1 MKKYSR
7 FVYTLFFVLFMI
19 ACTDSNKQESINTD
33 SVLID
38 DLGNKFELTEPPK
51 RIITLAPNLTEMIYA
66 LNQEDRLVG
75 NTLYCNYPKEAEK
88 ITKVGDMLTMNYE
101 VILSL
106 KPDLVFITVEG
117 NTKDNY
123 DRLKE
128 FGINVFVSNPRNYND
143 IKQTFL
149 QFGKIFDVYESA
161 DSIIKTWDKQLSE
174 IRSQIGNRK
183 KSALFL
189 AAITPIMAAGRTT
202 FINEFIE
209 ICGLEN
215 IVKESKINYPV
226 FSREEIIKVDPDYII
241 YASKEELTKKYLT
254 DIYAEW
260 ENLSAVKNDNIIFV
274 DPDLFFRPGPRFV
287 EAVKT
292 LYTKIN
298 KP

>member
-1 MKKYSR
+1 
-7 FVYTLFFVLFMI
+7 MI
-19 ACTDSNKQESINTD
+19 SCTDSNKQESINSD

-38 DLGNKFELTEPPK
+38 DLGNKFELTASPK
-51 RIITLAPNLTEMIYA
+51 RVITLAPNLTEMIYA

-75 NTLYCNYPKEAEK
+75 NTLYCNYPKKAEE

-117 NTKDNY
+117 NTKENY
-123 DRLKE
+123 DKLKE

-143 IKQTFL
+143 IKKTFL
-149 QFGKIFDVYESA
+149 QFGKFFDAYESA
-161 DSIIKTWDKQLSE
+161 DSIAKTWDEQLSE
-174 IRSQIGNRK
+174 IRSQIGNK
-183 KSALFL
+183 KKTALFL

-260 ENLSAVKNDNIIFV
+260 KNLSAVKNDNIIFV
-274 DPDLFFRPGPRFV
+274 DPDLFYRPGPRFA
-287 EAVKT
+287 EAAKT

>member
-7 FVYTLFFVLFMI
+7 FVYILFFVLFMI
-19 ACTDSNKQESINTD
+19 ACTDSNKQESINTN

-75 NTLYCNYPKEAEK
+75 NTLYCNYPKEAEE

-161 DSIIKTWDKQLSE
+161 DSITKAWDKQLSE
-174 IRSQIGNRK
+174 ISLQIGNKK

-241 YASKEELTKKYLT
+241 YASKEELSKKYLT

-274 DPDLFFRPGPRFV
+274 DPDLFYRPGPRFA

>member
-19 ACTDSNKQESINTD
+19 ACTDSNKQESINTN

-128 FGINVFVSNPRNYND
+128 FGISVFVSNPRNYND

-149 QFGKIFDVYESA
+149 QFGKIFDAYESA
-161 DSIIKTWDKQLSE
+161 DSITKAWDKQLTE

-260 ENLSAVKNDNIIFV
+260 KNLSAVKNDKIIFV
-274 DPDLFFRPGPRFV
+274 DPDLFYRPGPRFV